1 MPGEQLVFVDPV
13 EVGLPRSIMTQCGWM
28 TQKNKST
35 LGTRDGDVEATVVG
49 QEPNLA
55 TLVCSNGGE
64 DNDFFFSTLVPV
76 NALDLQAVVGLA
88 GFSSAGRFKQANQF
102 THLPVVRRNHPDV
115 VGLEVAH
122 GEQIVHDAQH
132 LGGFVAIG
140 PTLSLL
146 IGFFHALHRHEGHGA
161 VPVRPQETR
170 RWWSLV

>member
-1 MPGEQLVFVDPV
+1 
-13 EVGLPRSIMTQCGWM
+13 MTQRGRM
-28 TQKNKST
+28 TQKNEPA
-35 LGTRDGDVEATVVG
+35 LCTRDGDVEATVIG
-49 QEPNLA
+49 QESDLA

-76 NALDLQAVVGLA
+76 NALDFQAVVGLTR
-88 GFSSAGRFKQANQF
+88 FTPTGRFKETNQF
-102 THLPVVRRNHPDV
+102 THLPVVGGNHPDV

-140 PTLSLL
+140 PTLALL

-170 RWWSLV
+170 GWWSLV